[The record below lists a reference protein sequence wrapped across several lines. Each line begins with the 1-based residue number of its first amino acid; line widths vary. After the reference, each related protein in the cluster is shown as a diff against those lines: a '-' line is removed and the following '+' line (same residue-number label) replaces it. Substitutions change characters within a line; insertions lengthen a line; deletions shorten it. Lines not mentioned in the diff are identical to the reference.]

1 MTLALCYS
9 DKVVSAS
16 ILPRD
21 ARRERV
27 KDREKSRMKESS
39 ISTDVHGSGGK
50 QAPAKLHTHTILNCE
65 DHGNLAGVLNRLR
78 SVSPSLLPASLP
90 SKVVIKP
97 NLCDV
102 VSWEAGVTTDP
113 SWLPVLAAEIRAIRP
128 DVQIV
133 VIESDA
139 VSAYKTYR
147 SCDET
152 YNRLGYREVAR
163 QHGIELVNLSKS
175 ESIEISMD
183 GIPVP
188 ILISELFLE
197 EFFFISIA
205 NLKVHPYERMTAI
218 LKNALGL
225 LTDADIS
232 SLHPYLPLLISHLH
246 RLCPPDLCI
255 VDGRIGLEGQGPI
268 LGDPVR
274 MNSIIFSNDA
284 LAADVAACRLMMI
297 PPEQVPHLRKVAAD
311 LARNFPEVQLPADIQ
326 PRCFAFNGSSHG
338 AILLK
343 FANRRLH
350 RSSELFTN
358 RWLDRFLRF
367 KREPVK
373 FTTEAIPRLARRLH
387 AR

>member
-1 MTLALCYS
+1 MKKLSTFTDNYGSADKQPPPNPHTLA
-9 DKVVSAS
+9 
-16 ILPRD
+16 IMR
-21 ARRERV
+21 
-27 KDREKSRMKESS
+27 
-39 ISTDVHGSGGK
+39 
-50 QAPAKLHTHTILNCE
+50 CE
-65 DHGNLAGVLNRLR
+65 DQGNLAGVLTRLR

-90 SKVVIKP
+90 RKVVIKP

-113 SWLPVLAAEIRAIRP
+113 SWLPVLAAELRAIRP
-128 DVQIV
+128 DLQIV

-139 VSAYKTYR
+139 VSAYKNYR

-152 YNRLGYREVAR
+152 YDRLGYREVAS

-183 GIPVP
+183 GIPIP

-197 EFFFISIA
+197 EFYFISIA
-205 NLKVHPYERMTAI
+205 NLKVHPYERMTGI
-218 LKNALGL
+218 LKNSLGL

-232 SLHPYLPLLISHLH
+232 SLHPYLSLLISHLN

-284 LAADVAACRLMMI
+284 LTADVAACELMMI
-297 PPEQVPHLRKVAAD
+297 PPEEVPHLRKVAAD
-311 LARNFPEVQLPADIQ
+311 LERNFPDAQLPADIH
-326 PRCFAFNGSSHG
+326 PRSFAFNTSSHG
-338 AILLK
+338 DILLK
-343 FANRRLH
+343 FANKRLH

-373 FTTEAIPRLARRLH
+373 FATQAIPKLVRRLH

>member
-1 MTLALCYS
+1 
-9 DKVVSAS
+9 
-16 ILPRD
+16 
-21 ARRERV
+21 
-27 KDREKSRMKESS
+27 MKRQSNFQDNH
-39 ISTDVHGSGGK
+39 IIAGK
-50 QAPAKLHTHTILNCE
+50 QRPANLPMLAVLRCE
-65 DHGNLAGVLNRLR
+65 DTGNLAEVLSRLR
-78 SVSPSLLPASLP
+78 SVLPSLLPATLP
-90 SKVVIKP
+90 RKVVIKP

-102 VSWEAGVTTDP
+102 VSWEAGVTSDP
-113 SWLPVLAAEIRAIRP
+113 SWLPALAAELRAIRP

-139 VSAYKTYR
+139 VSAYKNYR

-152 YNRLGYREVAR
+152 FDRLGYREVAH

-175 ESIEISMD
+175 DSIEISLD
-183 GIPVP
+183 GIPLP

-218 LKNALGL
+218 LKNSLGL
-225 LTDADIS
+225 LTDADINS
-232 SLHPYLPLLISHLH
+232 VHPYLSLLISHLH

-268 LGDPVR
+268 IGDPVR

-284 LAADVAACRLMMI
+284 LAADVAACKLMMI
-297 PPEQVPHLRKVAAD
+297 LPEEVPHLRKVAAD
-311 LARNFPEVQLPADIQ
+311 LRRNFPEVQLPADIQ
-326 PRCFAFNGSSHG
+326 PRSFAFNSPSHG

-367 KREPVK
+367 KHEPVK
-373 FTTEAIPRLARRLH
+373 FVTEVIPKLARRLH
-387 AR
+387 GP

>member
-1 MTLALCYS
+1 MLA
-9 DKVVSAS
+9 
-16 ILPRD
+16 ILD
-21 ARRERV
+21 
-27 KDREKSRMKESS
+27 
-39 ISTDVHGSGGK
+39 
-50 QAPAKLHTHTILNCE
+50 CE
-65 DHGNLAGVLNRLR
+65 DHGNLAEVLTRLR
-78 SVSPSLLPASLP
+78 SVSPSLMPASLP
-90 SKVVIKP
+90 RTVVIKP

-113 SWLPVLAAEIRAIRP
+113 AWLPVLAAELRAVRP
-128 DVQIV
+128 DVQILV
-133 VIESDA
+133 VESDA

-152 YNRLGYREVAR
+152 YDRLGYREVAR

-175 ESIEISMD
+175 EFIEISMA
-183 GIPVP
+183 GIPMP

-225 LTDADIS
+225 LSDADIS
-232 SLHPYLPLLISHLH
+232 SLHPYLSLLISHLH

-274 MNSIIFSNDA
+274 MNSIIFSSDA
-284 LAADVAACRLMMI
+284 LTADVAACRLMMI
-297 PPEQVPHLRKVAAD
+297 PPEEVPHLRKVAAD
-311 LARNFPEVQLPADIQ
+311 LARNLPEVQLPADIQ
-326 PRCFAFNGSSHG
+326 PRSFAFNRPSHG

-350 RSSELFTN
+350 RSSELLTN

-373 FTTEAIPRLARRLH
+373 FATEAIPKLARWLH

>member
-1 MTLALCYS
+1 MKSLSPSKDNHSFAGEQPPANLSKLA
-9 DKVVSAS
+9 V
-16 ILPRD
+16 
-21 ARRERV
+21 
-27 KDREKSRMKESS
+27 
-39 ISTDVHGSGGK
+39 
-50 QAPAKLHTHTILNCE
+50 LHCE
-65 DHGNLAGVLNRLR
+65 DHVDLAEVLTRLR
-78 SVSPSLLPASLP
+78 SASPQLLPVSLP

-97 NLCDV
+97 NLCDM

-113 SWLPVLAAEIRAIRP
+113 SWLPVLAAELRAIRP
-128 DVQIV
+128 DVHIV
-133 VIESDA
+133 VVESDA

-152 YNRLGYREVAR
+152 YDRLGYREVAR

-175 ESIEISMD
+175 QSIEISMD

-197 EFFFISIA
+197 EFYFISIA

-232 SLHPYLPLLISHLH
+232 SLHPYLSLLISHLH

-255 VDGRIGLEGQGPI
+255 VDGRVGLEGQGPI

-284 LAADVAACRLMMI
+284 LAADVAACKLMMI
-297 PPEQVPHLRKVAAD
+297 PPEQVPHLRKVTGD
-311 LARNFPEVQLPADIQ
+311 LGRSFPEVLLPANIQ
-326 PRCFAFNGSSHG
+326 PHSFRFDGPSHH

-350 RSSELFTN
+350 RSSELLTN

-373 FTTEAIPRLARRLH
+373 FATEAIPKLARRLH

>member
-1 MTLALCYS
+1 M
-9 DKVVSAS
+9 
-16 ILPRD
+16 
-21 ARRERV
+21 
-27 KDREKSRMKESS
+27 KDSS
-39 ISTDVHGSGGK
+39 TAADIHGSDGK
-50 QAPAKLHTHTILNCE
+50 QAPANLPSLAILCCE
-65 DHGNLAGVLNRLR
+65 DHGNLAGVLSRARTVL
-78 SVSPSLLPASLP
+78 PSLLPASLP
-90 SKVVIKP
+90 RKVVIKP

-113 SWLPVLAAEIRAIRP
+113 SWLPVLAGELRSIRP

-133 VIESDA
+133 VVESDA

-152 YNRLGYREVAR
+152 YDRLGYREVAR
-163 QHGIELVNLSKS
+163 EQGIELVNLSKS

-183 GIPVP
+183 GIPLP
-188 ILISELFLE
+188 ILISDLFLE
-197 EFFFISIA
+197 EFYFISIA

-218 LKNALGL
+218 LKNSLGL
-225 LTDADIS
+225 LTEGDIS
-232 SLHPYLPLLISHLH
+232 SLHCYLSLLISHLH
-246 RLCPPDLCI
+246 RFCPPDLCI

-268 LGDPVR
+268 LGDPVC

-284 LAADVAACRLMMI
+284 LAADVAACKLMMI
-297 PPEQVPHLRKVAAD
+297 PPEEVPHLRKVAAD
-311 LARNFPEVQLPADIQ
+311 LGRNFQEIQLPADIQ
-326 PRCFAFNGSSHG
+326 PRSFAFNASSHG
-338 AILLK
+338 DILLK

-373 FTTEAIPRLARRLH
+373 FATEAIPKLARRVH

>member
-1 MTLALCYS
+1 MKSSPTSKDNRRIAGKRPPANLPSLA
-9 DKVVSAS
+9 
-16 ILPRD
+16 IL
-21 ARRERV
+21 
-27 KDREKSRMKESS
+27 
-39 ISTDVHGSGGK
+39 H
-50 QAPAKLHTHTILNCE
+50 CE
-65 DHGNLAGVLNRLR
+65 DHSDLVEVLTRLR
-78 SVSPSLLPASLP
+78 SASPSLLPTSLP
-90 SKVVIKP
+90 RKVVIKP
-97 NLCDV
+97 NLCDM

-113 SWLPVLAAEIRAIRP
+113 SWLPVLARELRAIRP

-133 VIESDA
+133 VVESDA

-152 YNRLGYREVAR
+152 YDRLGYREIAR
-163 QHGIELVNLSKS
+163 QHGIELANLSNS
-175 ESIEISMD
+175 ECIEISME

-197 EFFFISIA
+197 EFYFISIA

-232 SLHPYLPLLISHLH
+232 SLHPYLSLLISHLH

-284 LAADVAACRLMMI
+284 LAADVAACKLMMI
-297 PPEQVPHLRKVAAD
+297 PPEEVPHLRKVASD
-311 LARNFPEVQLPADIQ
+311 LERDFLEVQLPANIQ
-326 PRCFAFNGSSHG
+326 PRSFAFNGTGHG

-367 KREPVK
+367 KREPLK
-373 FTTEAIPRLARRLH
+373 FAKEAIPKLTRRLH

>member
-1 MTLALCYS
+1 MKSLS
-9 DKVVSAS
+9 NSKENHSSA
-16 ILPRD
+16 
-21 ARRERV
+21 
-27 KDREKSRMKESS
+27 
-39 ISTDVHGSGGK
+39 GK
-50 QAPAKLHTHTILNCE
+50 QAAANLPTLAILRCE
-65 DHGNLAGVLNRLR
+65 DHGNLAEVLNRLHL
-78 SVSPSLLPASLP
+78 VSPSLLPASLP
-90 SKVVIKP
+90 RKVVIKP

-113 SWLPVLAAEIRAIRP
+113 SWLPVLAAELRVIRP

-139 VSAYKTYR
+139 VSAYKNYR

-152 YNRLGYREVAR
+152 YDRLGYRDLAR
-163 QHGIELVNLSKS
+163 KNGIELVNLSKS

-183 GIPVP
+183 GIPMP

-197 EFFFISIA
+197 EFYFISIA

-232 SLHPYLPLLISHLH
+232 SLHPYLSLLISQLH
-246 RLCPPDLCI
+246 RLCPPDLSI
-255 VDGRIGLEGQGPI
+255 VDGRIGLQGQGPI

-284 LAADVAACRLMMI
+284 LAADVAACKLMMI
-297 PPEQVPHLRKVAAD
+297 SPEEVPHLRRVAAD
-311 LARNFPEVQLPADIQ
+311 MERDFPEVQLPADIH
-326 PRCFAFNGSSHG
+326 PRSFAFNASSHG
-338 AILLK
+338 DILLK

-373 FTTEAIPRLARRLH
+373 FATEAVPKLVRRLH

>member
-1 MTLALCYS
+1 MKKLSTSADNNGSDGKLSPENFPTLAML
-9 DKVVSAS
+9 
-16 ILPRD
+16 R
-21 ARRERV
+21 
-27 KDREKSRMKESS
+27 
-39 ISTDVHGSGGK
+39 
-50 QAPAKLHTHTILNCE
+50 CE
-65 DHGNLAGVLNRLR
+65 DHTNLAGALTRLR
-78 SVSPSLLPASLP
+78 SVAPSLLPASLP
-90 SKVVIKP
+90 SKVVIKL
-97 NLCDV
+97 NLCDM

-113 SWLPVLAAEIRAIRP
+113 SWLPVLAAELRVIRP

-139 VSAYKTYR
+139 VSAYKNYR

-152 YNRLGYREVAR
+152 YDRLGYREVAR
-163 QHGIELVNLSKS
+163 QQGIELVNLSKS
-175 ESIEISMD
+175 ESIEISMH

-197 EFFFISIA
+197 ELYFISIA

-218 LKNALGL
+218 LKNSLGL

-232 SLHPYLPLLISHLH
+232 SLHPYLSLLISHLH

-274 MNSIIFSNDA
+274 MNTIIFSNDA
-284 LAADVAACRLMMI
+284 LAADVAACKLMMI
-297 PPEQVPHLRKVAAD
+297 PPEEVPHLRQVAAD
-311 LARNFPEVQLPADIQ
+311 LERNFPEVQLPADIH
-326 PRCFAFNGSSHG
+326 PRSFAFNGPSHR

-373 FTTEAIPRLARRLH
+373 FATEAIPKLARRLH

>member
-1 MTLALCYS
+1 MKSSSSSKDIDSFAGKQPPANLPTLA
-9 DKVVSAS
+9 
-16 ILPRD
+16 ILP
-21 ARRERV
+21 
-27 KDREKSRMKESS
+27 
-39 ISTDVHGSGGK
+39 
-50 QAPAKLHTHTILNCE
+50 CE
-65 DHGNLAGVLNRLR
+65 DHVDLAEILTRLH
-78 SVSPSLLPASLP
+78 SASPSLLPASLP
-90 SKVVIKP
+90 PKVVIKP
-97 NLCDV
+97 NLCDI

-113 SWLPVLAAEIRAIRP
+113 TWLPVLAAELRAIRP
-128 DVQIV
+128 DVRIV

-152 YNRLGYREVAR
+152 YDRLGYREVAR
-163 QHGIELVNLSKS
+163 QHRIELINLSKS

-188 ILISELFLE
+188 IQISELFLE
-197 EFFFISIA
+197 EFYFISIA

-232 SLHPYLPLLISHLH
+232 SLHPYLSLLISHLH

-284 LAADVAACRLMMI
+284 LAADVTACKLMMI
-297 PPEQVPHLRKVAAD
+297 PPEEVPHLRKVTVD
-311 LARNFPEVQLPADIQ
+311 LGRNFPEVRLPADIQ
-326 PRCFAFNGSSHG
+326 PRSFAFNCPSHS

-367 KREPVK
+367 KSEPVK
-373 FTTEAIPRLARRLH
+373 FATEAIPKLARRLH

>member
-1 MTLALCYS
+1 MLNSSKVDRGSS
-9 DKVVSAS
+9 DKEPLGNLSEVA
-16 ILPRD
+16 ILR
-21 ARRERV
+21 
-27 KDREKSRMKESS
+27 
-39 ISTDVHGSGGK
+39 
-50 QAPAKLHTHTILNCE
+50 CE
-65 DHGNLAGVLNRLR
+65 DHGNLVGVLTRLR
-78 SVSPSLLPASLP
+78 SVAPRLLPASLP
-90 SKVVIKP
+90 PKVVIKP

-113 SWLPVLAAEIRAIRP
+113 SWLPVLAAELRGIRP

-133 VIESDA
+133 VVESDA
-139 VSAYKTYR
+139 VSAYKNYR
-147 SCDET
+147 SCEET
-152 YNRLGYREVAR
+152 YGRLGYREVAR
-163 QHGIELVNLSKS
+163 QHGIELVNLSNTT
-175 ESIEISMD
+175 SIEISMA

-197 EFFFISIA
+197 EFYFISVA

-218 LKNALGL
+218 LKNSIGL

-232 SLHPYLPLLISHLH
+232 LLHPYLSLLISHLH
-246 RLCPPDLCI
+246 RLCPPDLSI

-284 LAADVAACRLMMI
+284 LTADVAACKLMMI
-297 PPEQVPHLRKVAAD
+297 PPEEVPHLRKVAAD
-311 LARNFPEVQLPADIQ
+311 LERKFPEVQLPSDIH
-326 PRCFAFNGSSHG
+326 PRSFAFNTSSHND
-338 AILLK
+338 ILLK

-367 KREPVK
+367 KREPLK
-373 FTTEAIPRLARRLH
+373 FATEAVPKLVRRLH

>member
-1 MTLALCYS
+1 MAICLPAFLASLS
-9 DKVVSAS
+9 RAKRG
-16 ILPRD
+16 LTQN
-21 ARRERV
+21 
-27 KDREKSRMKESS
+27 RMKKLSS
-39 ISTDVHGSGGK
+39 SSD
-50 QAPAKLHTHTILNCE
+50 ILNSRGEQETVSLSNIAILRFE
-65 DHGNLAGVLNRLR
+65 DRGNLAEVMTRLR
-78 SVSPSLLPASLP
+78 SVLPSLLPSSLP

-102 VSWEAGVTTDP
+102 VSWKAGVTTDP
-113 SWLPVLAAEIRAIRP
+113 SWLPVLAAELRSVRP
-128 DVQIV
+128 DVKIV
-133 VIESDA
+133 VVESDA
-139 VSAYKTYR
+139 ISAYKTFR

-152 YNRLGYREVAR
+152 YDRLGYTEVAQ

-218 LKNALGL
+218 LKNSLGL

-232 SLHPYLPLLISHLH
+232 SLHPYLSLLISQMH

-274 MNSIIFSNDA
+274 MNSIIFSRDA
-284 LAADVAACRLMMI
+284 LTADVAACKLMSI
-297 PPEQVPHLRKVAAD
+297 QPEEVPHLRKVAKD
-311 LARNFPEVQLPADIQ
+311 LGRKFPEIHLPIDIQ
-326 PRCFAFNGSSHG
+326 AHSFDFDVPSH
-338 AILLK
+338 AEILLK

-350 RSSELFTN
+350 RASELFTN
-358 RWLDRFLRF
+358 RWISRIRRF
-367 KREPVK
+367 KREPVR
-373 FTTEAIPRLARRLH
+373 FAIEGISKIWKRRYAR
-387 AR
+387 

>member
-1 MTLALCYS
+1 M
-9 DKVVSAS
+9 
-16 ILPRD
+16 
-21 ARRERV
+21 
-27 KDREKSRMKESS
+27 
-39 ISTDVHGSGGK
+39 
-50 QAPAKLHTHTILNCE
+50 
-65 DHGNLAGVLNRLR
+65 
-78 SVSPSLLPASLP
+78 
-90 SKVVIKP
+90 
-97 NLCDV
+97 

-113 SWLPVLAAEIRAIRP
+113 SWLPVLAAELRTVRP

-139 VSAYKTYR
+139 VSAYKNSR

-152 YNRLGYREVAR
+152 YDRLGYREIAR
-163 QHGIELVNLSKS
+163 EHGIELVNLSKS

-183 GIPVP
+183 SIPMP
-188 ILISELFLE
+188 ILISELFLG
-197 EFFFISIA
+197 EFYFISIA

-218 LKNALGL
+218 LKNSLGL
-225 LTDADIS
+225 LTEADIS
-232 SLHPYLPLLISHLH
+232 SLHPYLSLLISHLH

-274 MNSIIFSNDA
+274 MDSIIFSNDA

-297 PPEQVPHLRKVAAD
+297 QAEEVPHLRKVAKD
-311 LARNFPEVQLPADIQ
+311 LGRSIPEIQLPANIQ
-326 PRCFAFNGSSHG
+326 PRSFDFDGPSHG

-373 FTTEAIPRLARRLH
+373 FATEAIPKLARRLH

>member
-1 MTLALCYS
+1 
-9 DKVVSAS
+9 
-16 ILPRD
+16 
-21 ARRERV
+21 
-27 KDREKSRMKESS
+27 MKRSS
-39 ISTDVHGSGGK
+39 IFKDNHSFAGK
-50 QAPAKLHTHTILNCE
+50 QPPANPPGLAILRCE
-65 DHGNLAGVLNRLR
+65 DDGNLAGVLTRLR
-78 SVSPSLLPASLP
+78 SVSPSLLPGFLP
-90 SKVVIKP
+90 RKVVIKP

-113 SWLPVLAAEIRAIRP
+113 SWLPVLARELRVVRP

-139 VSAYKTYR
+139 VSAYKNYR

-152 YNRLGYREVAR
+152 YDRLGYREVAR

-175 ESIEISMD
+175 ESIEISLN
-183 GIPVP
+183 GIPMP

-218 LKNALGL
+218 LKNSLGL

-232 SLHPYLPLLISHLH
+232 SLHPYLSLLISHLH

-255 VDGRIGLEGQGPI
+255 VDGRIGMEGQGPI

-284 LAADVAACRLMMI
+284 LAADVVACRLMMI
-297 PPEQVPHLRKVAAD
+297 PPEEVPHLRKVAVD
-311 LARNFPEVQLPADIQ
+311 LERNFPEVQLPADIH
-326 PRCFAFNGSSHG
+326 PRSFAFNAFSHG
-338 AILLK
+338 EILLK

-358 RWLDRFLRF
+358 RWIDRFLRF

-373 FTTEAIPRLARRLH
+373 FATEAIPKLARRLH

>member
-1 MTLALCYS
+1 M
-9 DKVVSAS
+9 
-16 ILPRD
+16 
-21 ARRERV
+21 
-27 KDREKSRMKESS
+27 KSSS
-39 ISTDVHGSGGK
+39 ISKNNHSSDGK
-50 QAPAKLHTHTILNCE
+50 QPPANLPTITILRCE
-65 DHGNLAGVLNRLR
+65 DHGNLDGVLKRLS
-78 SVSPSLLPASLP
+78 SVAPLLLPTFLP
-90 SKVVIKP
+90 RKVVIKP

-113 SWLPVLAAEIRAIRP
+113 SWLPVLAAQLRDVRP

-139 VSAYKTYR
+139 VSAYKNYR

-152 YNRLGYREVAR
+152 YDRLGYREVAR

-175 ESIEISMD
+175 ESIEISLD
-183 GIPVP
+183 GIPIP

-197 EFFFISIA
+197 EFYFISIA

-218 LKNALGL
+218 LKNSLGL
-225 LTDADIS
+225 LTDADVS
-232 SLHPYLPLLISHLH
+232 SLHPYLSLLISHLH

-268 LGDPVR
+268 LGDPVG

-284 LAADVAACRLMMI
+284 LAADVAACKLMMI
-297 PPEQVPHLRKVAAD
+297 PPEEVPHLRKVA
-311 LARNFPEVQLPADIQ
+311 RNLGRTFPEVQLPADIQ
-326 PRCFAFNGSSHG
+326 PRSFAFDGPSHG

-343 FANRRLH
+343 FANKRLH

-373 FTTEAIPRLARRLH
+373 FATEAIPKLARRLH
-387 AR
+387 GR

>member
-1 MTLALCYS
+1 MKSSSNSKDDNISAGKQLLADPPTLA
-9 DKVVSAS
+9 
-16 ILPRD
+16 ILR
-21 ARRERV
+21 
-27 KDREKSRMKESS
+27 
-39 ISTDVHGSGGK
+39 
-50 QAPAKLHTHTILNCE
+50 CE
-65 DHGNLAGVLNRLR
+65 DHGNLAGVLTRLR

-90 SKVVIKP
+90 RKVVIKP

-113 SWLPVLAAEIRAIRP
+113 SWLPVLAAELRGIRP

-139 VSAYKTYR
+139 ISAYKNYR

-152 YNRLGYREVAR
+152 YDRLGYREVAS

-175 ESIEISMD
+175 ESIEISMG
-183 GIPVP
+183 GIPMP

-197 EFFFISIA
+197 EFYFISIA

-225 LTDADIS
+225 LSDADIS
-232 SLHPYLPLLISHLH
+232 SLHPYLSLLISHLH
-246 RLCPPDLCI
+246 RLCPPDFCI
-255 VDGRIGLEGQGPI
+255 VDGRIGLQGQGPI

-284 LAADVAACRLMMI
+284 LAADVAACKLMMI
-297 PPEQVPHLRKVAAD
+297 PLEEVPHLRKVAVD
-311 LARNFPEVQLPADIQ
+311 LERNFPEVQLPSDIH
-326 PRCFAFNGSSHG
+326 PRSFAFNTASHG
-338 AILLK
+338 DILLK

-358 RWLDRFLRF
+358 RWLDRMLRF

-373 FTTEAIPRLARRLH
+373 FATEAIPKLARRLH

>member
-1 MTLALCYS
+1 
-9 DKVVSAS
+9 
-16 ILPRD
+16 
-21 ARRERV
+21 
-27 KDREKSRMKESS
+27 MKEFST
-39 ISTDVHGSGGK
+39 STDNVHSNDK
-50 QAPAKLHTHTILNCE
+50 QSYEDSPSLAILRCE
-65 DHGNLAGVLNRLR
+65 DRGNLAGVLAQLR

-90 SKVVIKP
+90 RKVVIKP
-97 NLCDV
+97 NLCDI

-113 SWLPVLAAEIRAIRP
+113 SWLPVLAAELRAIRP

-152 YNRLGYREVAR
+152 YDRLGYREVAR
-163 QHGIELVNLSKS
+163 QHGIELVNLSRS
-175 ESIEISMD
+175 ESIEISME

-197 EFFFISIA
+197 EFYFISIA

-218 LKNALGL
+218 LKNSLGL

-232 SLHPYLPLLISHLH
+232 SLHPYLSLLISHLH

-255 VDGRIGLEGQGPI
+255 IDGRIGLEGQGPI
-268 LGDPVR
+268 LGDPVC
-274 MNSIIFSNDA
+274 MNSIIISNDA
-284 LAADVAACRLMMI
+284 LAADVAACKLMMVA
-297 PPEQVPHLRKVAAD
+297 PEEVPHLRKVAAD
-311 LARNFPEVQLPADIQ
+311 LGRNFPEVQLPTNIQ
-326 PRCFAFNGSSHG
+326 PRSFVFNGPGHA

-358 RWLDRFLRF
+358 RWLDRFHRF

-373 FTTEAIPRLARRLH
+373 FATEAIPKLARRFH

>member
-1 MTLALCYS
+1 MKISSNSKVDNISAGKQLLADPPTLA
-9 DKVVSAS
+9 
-16 ILPRD
+16 ILR
-21 ARRERV
+21 
-27 KDREKSRMKESS
+27 
-39 ISTDVHGSGGK
+39 
-50 QAPAKLHTHTILNCE
+50 CE
-65 DHGNLAGVLNRLR
+65 NHRNLAGVLTRLR
-78 SVSPSLLPASLP
+78 SEVPSLLPSSLP
-90 SKVVIKP
+90 RKVVIKP

-113 SWLPVLAAEIRAIRP
+113 SWLPVLAAKFRAIRP

-139 VSAYKTYR
+139 VSAYKSYR

-152 YNRLGYREVAR
+152 YDRLGYREVAS

-175 ESIEISMD
+175 ESIEISLG
-183 GIPVP
+183 GIPMP
-188 ILISELFLE
+188 IRISELFLE
-197 EFFFISIA
+197 QFYFISIA

-225 LTDADIS
+225 ITDADIS
-232 SLHPYLPLLISHLH
+232 SLHPYLSLLISHLH

-255 VDGRIGLEGQGPI
+255 VDGRIGLQGQGPI

-284 LAADVAACRLMMI
+284 LSADVAACKLMMI
-297 PPEQVPHLRKVAAD
+297 PPKEVPHLRKVSVD
-311 LARNFPEVQLPADIQ
+311 LERNFPEVQLPADIH
-326 PRCFAFNGSSHG
+326 PRSFAFNTASHG
-338 AILLK
+338 DILLK

-358 RWLDRFLRF
+358 RWLDRILRF
-367 KREPVK
+367 RREPVK
-373 FTTEAIPRLARRLH
+373 FATEAIPKLARRLY